1 MFFSDLHVQ
10 LLSRGILNPGEQL
23 LGQTV
28 TGYMPWWA
36 FGFIRRQY
44 LVLATDQRLILVDHR
59 YSFIQP
65 TTQRLHGIDS
75 LSWSNVQEAKVTGLF
90 LKKKLKVR
98 GMGERGP
105 IALKMVISNTLFG
118 LLAPMKNNMQG
129 ARTIASV
136 ATQSMQGGGAPALG
150 PASQQYGAP
159 PSFQPAQLQQPSY
172 PPQAYAPPM
181 PQVNAPGYASVPPA
195 APQYGA
201 PPQQYGAPPSP
212 FESAAPVLKL
222 SRMN

>member
-59 YSFIQP
+59 WSLIQP
-65 TTQRLHGIDS
+65 TTQRLHAIDS
-75 LSWSNVQEAKVTGLF
+75 LSWSNVQEAKVKGLF

-98 GMGERGP
+98 GIGERGP
-105 IALKMVISNTLFG
+105 VALSMTISNTLFG
-118 LLAPMKNNMQG
+118 LLAPMKGNMQG
-129 ARTIASV
+129 AKTVAQI
-136 ATQSMQGGGAPALG
+136 ATQSMQGGAPALG
-150 PASQQYGAP
+150 PASQHQQQYGAP

-172 PPQAYAPPM
+172 PPQGAYAPPM
-181 PQVNAPGYASVPPA
+181 PQINAPGYTSMPPA
-195 APQYGA
+195 PPQYGHV
-201 PPQQYGAPPSP
+201 PQQYGAPPAPSP
-212 FESAAPVLKL
+212 FDPP
-222 SRMN
+222 RQY

>member
-10 LLSRGILNPGEQL
+10 TLSRGILNPGEQL

-65 TTQRLHGIDS
+65 TTQRLHAIDS
-75 LSWSNVQEAKVTGLF
+75 IPWSNVQEAKVTGLF

-98 GMGERGP
+98 GIGERGP
-105 IALKMVISNTLFG
+105 VSLKMVISNMFFG

-129 ARTIASV
+129 ARTIGSV
-136 ATQSMQGGGAPALG
+136 ATQMQSGGAPALG
-150 PASQQYGAP
+150 PASQQQYGAP
-159 PSFQPAQLQQPSY
+159 PSFQPPAQLQQPSY
-172 PPQAYAPPM
+172 PPQGAYAPPM

-195 APQYGA
+195 APQYGQV
-201 PPQQYGAPPSP
+201 PQPYGAAPSP
-212 FESAAPVLKL
+212 FDPP
-222 SRMN
+222 RQY

>member
-10 LLSRGILNPGEQL
+10 TLSRGILNPGEQL

-65 TTQRLHGIDS
+65 TTQRLHAIDS
-75 LSWSNVQEAKVTGLF
+75 IPWSNVQEAKVTGLF

-98 GMGERGP
+98 GIGERGP
-105 IALKMVISNTLFG
+105 VSLKMVISNTFFG

-129 ARTIASV
+129 ARTIGSV
-136 ATQSMQGGGAPALG
+136 ATQMQSGGAPALG
-150 PASQQYGAP
+150 PASQQQYGAP
-159 PSFQPAQLQQPSY
+159 PSFQPPAQLQQPSY
-172 PPQAYAPPM
+172 PPQGAYAPPM

-195 APQYGA
+195 APQYGQV
-201 PPQQYGAPPSP
+201 PQQYGAAPSP
-212 FESAAPVLKL
+212 FDPP
-222 SRMN
+222 RQY

>member
-59 YSFIQP
+59 WSFIQP
-65 TTQRLHGIDS
+65 TTQRLHAIDS
-75 LSWSNVQEAKVTGLF
+75 MQWSNVQEAKVTGLF

-98 GMGERGP
+98 GVGERGP
-105 IALKMVISNTLFG
+105 IALKMVITNTLFG

-129 ARTIASV
+129 ARTVASA
-136 ATQSMQGGGAPALG
+136 ATQLMQGAGAPSLG
-150 PASQQYGAP
+150 PAQQQYGAP

-172 PPQAYAPPM
+172 PPQFAPPM
-181 PQVNAPGYASVPPA
+181 PQINAPGYASVPPA

-201 PPQQYGAPPSP
+201 PPQPYGVPQSPSP
-212 FESAAPVLKL
+212 FDPP
-222 SRMN
+222 RQY

>member
-129 ARTIASV
+129 ARTVASV

-150 PASQQYGAP
+150 PA
-159 PSFQPAQLQQPSY
+159 
-172 PPQAYAPPM
+172 
-181 PQVNAPGYASVPPA
+181 
-195 APQYGA
+195 
-201 PPQQYGAPPSP
+201 
-212 FESAAPVLKL
+212 
-222 SRMN
+222 

>member
-59 YSFIQP
+59 FSFIQP
-65 TTQRLHGIDS
+65 TTQRLHAVDS
-75 LSWSNVQEAKVTGLF
+75 MSWSNVQEAKVTGLF

-98 GMGERGP
+98 GVGERGP
-105 IALKMVISNTLFG
+105 IALKMAISNTLFG

-136 ATQSMQGGGAPALG
+136 ATQAMQGGGAPALG
-150 PASQQYGAP
+150 PAQQQYGAP

-172 PPQAYAPPM
+172 PPQGAYAPPM
-181 PQVNAPGYASVPPA
+181 PQINAPGYASVPPA

-201 PPQQYGAPPSP
+201 PQQYGAPPAPSP
-212 FESAAPVLKL
+212 FDPP
-222 SRMN
+222 RQY